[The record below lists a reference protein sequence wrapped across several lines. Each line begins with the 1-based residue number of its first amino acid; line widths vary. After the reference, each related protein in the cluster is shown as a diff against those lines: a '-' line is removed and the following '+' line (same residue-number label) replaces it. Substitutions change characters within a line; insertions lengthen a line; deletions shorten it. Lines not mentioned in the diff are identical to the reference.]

1 VGGGVARHRAGL
13 QALDMPAQGRGRRD
27 PEDEVDPVGA
37 TPGEDLRATIMA
49 VSAQQDLRLRP
60 GGADGPEQPAQEG
73 ADVRPLRALG
83 GAQHGGD
90 KAALAIEDD
99 EGLEPV
105 LVVVG
110 IEQAQLLAPMH
121 GVEGVVDIEPNP
133 LGHLPEGCAVQ
144 VDHRPPHPQQG
155 SHVGLVLQT
164 RDGGLRTELSIRRRE
179 VERHLEQG
187 IAPQVRGVVAV
198 RVAGCDH
205 QQAKADDV
213 GQSVGDLI
221 GCSRIF
227 DAGGEPIGD
236 PQALLDLA
244 QRQHPTV
251 GRQQPA
257 VELGHHRLAG
267 HG

>member
-1 VGGGVARHRAGL
+1 
-13 QALDMPAQGRGRRD
+13 
-27 PEDEVDPVGA
+27 
-37 TPGEDLRATIMA
+37 MA
-49 VSAQQDLRLRP
+49 IGAQQDLRVGP

-73 ADVRPLRALG
+73 ADLRPLRALG
-83 GAQHGGD
+83 GPQYGR
-90 KAALAIEDD
+90 DD
-99 EGLEPV
+99 APFTVEHDDGLEPV
-105 LVVVG
+105 FVVVG
-110 IEQAQLLAPMH
+110 IEQPQLLAAVH
-121 GVEGVVDIEPNP
+121 GVEGVIDVEHDP
-133 LGHLPEGCAVQ
+133 LGHLPEGRAVQ
-144 VDHRPPHPQQG
+144 VDHRLPHPQQR
-155 SHVGLVLQT
+155 SHVGQVLQT
-164 RDGGLRTELSIRRRE
+164 RDGGLRTQRPVGRRP

-187 IAPQVRGVVAV
+187 IAPQVRGIVAV

-236 PQALLDLA
+236 PQAFLDLA

-257 VELGHHRLAG
+257 VELGHPRLAG